1 MEPVRKHVRTGY
13 NEPQLIGRMDTT
25 MTTRFHISAV
35 FAALALALAL
45 AFVTSTPAAAEP
57 IDEMQAELAAAQE
70 HLAELGQQLS
80 AIESDLA
87 AAEAQLEETQS
98 QIVETEAAIEQTQI
112 ELADAR
118 ALLSTRMRSGYKTGL
133 SGLLDVILGSSS
145 LSDLASRIYYMDKV
159 NEQDANNIEQV
170 RLLEEQLETQ
180 KAELEAQKA
189 TQEQT
194 LAAAEAQAAEY
205 QQLVADAQ
213 AYYNELDAEVQAEL
227 ARIAA
232 EEEARRQAEE
242 EARRQA
248 EAEAAAAA
256 QQEEQSQEQAAEP
269 EPEPESQ
276 TSGVST
282 AVNAVTSTNQAQE
295 TQQQAEESSGGSLEN
310 YTPTYSASVIAN
322 AQQFIGWPYKW
333 GCYGTNMGGFDCCGL
348 VATAYHLA
356 GYSTPYATG
365 VPGLRNWVTSRGNW
379 KDCNLSNYQ
388 QVLNPG
394 DIIFCSMG
402 HVAIYIGGNQ
412 MIHAPLPGQY
422 VCQATVYGCI
432 GGGFGG

>member
-1 MEPVRKHVRTGY
+1 
-13 NEPQLIGRMDTT
+13 
-25 MTTRFHISAV
+25 MTHRSHTALV
-35 FAALALALAL
+35 ALALAIAMLCGLVAPRT
-45 AFVTSTPAAAEP
+45 AMAEP
-57 IDEMQAELAAAQE
+57 IDEMQSELAAAQE
-70 HLAELGQQLS
+70 HLEELGAELA

-87 AAEAQLEETQS
+87 DAEAQLEETQA
-98 QIVETEAAIEQTQI
+98 QIVETEAAIAQTQE

-118 ALLSTRMRSGYKTGL
+118 ALLSSRMRSGYKTGL
-133 SGLLDVILGSSS
+133 AGLLDVILGSSS
-145 LSDLASRIYYMDKV
+145 LSDLANRIYYMDKV
-159 NEQDANNIEQV
+159 NEQDANNIAAV
-170 RLLEEQLETQ
+170 RELEDQLNQ
-180 KAELEAQKA
+180 QMAELEAERA

-194 LAAAEAQAAEY
+194 LAATEARAEEY

-213 AYYNELDAEVQAEL
+213 AYYNQLDAEVQAEL

-232 EEEARRQAEE
+232 EEEARRQAAAE
-242 EARRQA
+242 EAARQA
-248 EAEAAAAA
+248 AEAAAN
-256 QQEEQSQEQAAEP
+256 EQAGTQAETTTEETTVS
-269 EPEPESQ
+269 EP
-276 TSGVST
+276 SGVST
-282 AVNAVTSTNQAQE
+282 AVSAVTTTTEAQQNQQE
-295 TQQQAEESSGGSLEN
+295 AAESSGGSLES
-310 YTPTYSASVIAN
+310 YTPSYSSSVIAN

-379 KDCNLSNYQ
+379 KDCDMSNYQ
-388 QVLNPG
+388 DVLNPG
-394 DIIFCSMG
+394 DIIFTSMG

-422 VCQATVYGCI
+422 VCQTTVFGCI

>member
-1 MEPVRKHVRTGY
+1 MTLRLRRVLTFFAIAVAFACAVVVASPRTS
-13 NEPQLIGRMDTT
+13 L
-25 MTTRFHISAV
+25 
-35 FAALALALAL
+35 
-45 AFVTSTPAAAEP
+45 AEP
-57 IDEMQAELAAAQE
+57 LDEMQAELEEAQAYLE
-70 HLAELGQQLS
+70 ELGEEL
-80 AIESDLA
+80 ATIEIELQE
-87 AAEAQLEETQS
+87 AEAQLEETQD
-98 QIVETEAAIEQTQI
+98 QILETEAAIAQTQE

-133 SGLLDVILGSSS
+133 AGLLDVILGSSS

-159 NEQDANNIEQV
+159 NEQDARNIEAV
-170 RLLEEQLETQ
+170 RTLEEQLETQ
-180 KAELEAQKA
+180 MAELEAERA
-189 TQEQT
+189 VQEQT
-194 LAAAEAQAAEY
+194 LAETEARAEEY
-205 QQLVADAQ
+205 QQLVNDAQ
-213 AYYNELDAEVQAEL
+213 EYYNQLDAEIQAEL

-256 QQEEQSQEQAAEP
+256 AAAESQQENQTTP
-269 EPEPESQ
+269 EAPATTEETTQP
-276 TSGVST
+276 SGVAT
-282 AVNAVTSTNQAQE
+282 AVSTVTNTNQAQE
-295 TQQQAEESSGGSLEN
+295 SQQQAAEASGGSLEN
-310 YTPTYSASVIAN
+310 YTPSYSSSVIAN

-365 VPGLRNWVTSRGNW
+365 VAGLRNWVTNRGNW
-379 KDCNLSNYQ
+379 KDCDLSNYQ
-388 QVLNPG
+388 SVLNPG

-412 MIHAPLPGQY
+412 MIHAPYPGQY
-422 VCQATVYGCI
+422 VCQATVYACI